1 MTCCWGMGDGLPMWM
16 MPLGFL
22 FMLVFWGA
30 IIFLIVWAIRSF
42 MAQGRGYH
50 PGNGVSILNERYARG
65 EVTREQYEQ
74 MKRDL
79 ES

>member
-1 MTCCWGMGDGLPMWM
+1 MCCWWIGDGFPMWM

-22 FMLVFWGA
+22 FLLVFWGA
-30 IIFLIVWAIRSF
+30 IIFLIVWAVRSF
-42 MAQGRGYH
+42 MARDRRHH
-50 PGNGVSILNERYARG
+50 PGVSILNERYAHG
-65 EVTREQYEQ
+65 EITREQYEQ